1 MTSVLSKSLPKAT
14 RSKVMLFSKV
24 MPLSKVMAA
33 AVAGAV
39 LGLSATAARAEG
51 AFDGYSGSWSGTG
64 SIQIADAGT
73 ERIRCRGTYSTDG
86 SGNNLRQSLRCASDS
101 YRFDLSTDLRSSG
114 SAVTGFW
121 TESSRGINGTV
132 DGRIS
137 GGNITARVET
147 NGYVASFNI
156 TTRNGKQSVAIASP
170 GPIRAVNIS
179 LSRGN

>member
-1 MTSVLSKSLPKAT
+1 MASV
-14 RSKVMLFSKV
+14 FSK
-24 MPLSKVMAA
+24 PLSKVMTIAMLGAA
-33 AVAGAV
+33 
-39 LGLSATAARAEG
+39 LGMPISAAHAEG
-51 AFDGYSGSWSGTG
+51 AFEGYAGNWSGGGT
-64 SIQIADAGT
+64 IQIADAGT
-73 ERIRCRGTYSTDG
+73 ERIRCRGTYSADG

-114 SAVTGFW
+114 GGLSGFW
-121 TESSRGINGTV
+121 SESSRGINGTV

-137 GGNITARVET
+137 GGNVTARVET

-156 TTRNGKQSVAIASP
+156 TTRGGKQSVAIASP

>member
-1 MTSVLSKSLPKAT
+1 MTIA
-14 RSKVMLFSKV
+14 MLG
-24 MPLSKVMAA
+24 A
-33 AVAGAV
+33 AVGMPIPAAHAESAFEGYAGN
-39 LGLSATAARAEG
+39 
-51 AFDGYSGSWSGTG
+51 WSGGGT
-64 SIQIADAGT
+64 IQIADAGT
-73 ERIRCRGTYSTDG
+73 ERIRCRGTYTADG

-114 SAVTGFW
+114 GGLSGFW
-121 TESSRGINGTV
+121 SESSRGINGTV

-156 TTRNGKQSVAIASP
+156 TTRGGKQSVAIASP